1 MYRINMLVY
10 ISDVH
15 DDRNWKDIV
24 IDENTVVYGNSVF
37 VEKKDNY
44 NLILEKLAES
54 LKDLL

>member
-1 MYRINMLVY
+1 MLVY